1 MKTTES
7 GPIEKK
13 VNILWVGV
21 IERYLLNGDITNLEG
36 QIRNGGVPAEFGDQ
50 VADILIGKLKP
61 PTPRTSRTQQ
71 RIEKYK
77 QALSILR
84 YLYKEG
90 GVYHEMGF
98 DISSYKMKFLAK
110 HIFPHHTE
118 EEAKNQLYKFIRKHK
133 LPKLKD

>member
-90 GVYHEMGF
+90 GVYQEMGF
-98 DISSYKMKFLAK
+98 DAGSYNMKFLAK

-118 EEAKNQLYKFIRKHK
+118 EEAKNQLYKFIRKHN